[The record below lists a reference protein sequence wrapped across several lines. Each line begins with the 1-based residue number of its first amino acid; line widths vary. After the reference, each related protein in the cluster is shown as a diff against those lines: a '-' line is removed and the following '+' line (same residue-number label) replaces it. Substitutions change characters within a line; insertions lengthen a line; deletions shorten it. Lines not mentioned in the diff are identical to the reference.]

1 MSLHLTAFPELPEE
15 TARLARKICKKSAD
29 RIYLTI
35 GDQLTDLFADVDF
48 APLYASDGKPA
59 LSPNLLAMVCVLQ
72 ALDNLS
78 DRQAADAV
86 RLRIDWKYALH
97 LPLDYTGFDA
107 SDLSE
112 FRERLL
118 AHELGQTLFE
128 TVLQRLRALDLLH
141 KGGLQRTDATRL
153 LAATRLLN
161 RVEFV
166 AETMRLALEALS
178 DARPVWLRTIAL
190 PHWYER
196 YSLVLTGFRLPRAA
210 GQQEALALDIGRDG
224 FHLLQALTQASAPEH
239 ASQLAAVQTLATV
252 WAQQFEQ
259 QPDGVHFR
267 PPPAKGPAAQEIV
280 TPHDPDAR
288 FSRHN
293 EQAWEGYQTH
303 WTETCD
309 TDQPHLITHVA
320 VVTATTRDVE
330 LPPQIHADLARLG
343 LLPAEHLVDAG
354 YTSTD
359 NFLASWRRYGVRLVG
374 PLSLGSNW
382 QSGVPGGVTL
392 EQFEIDP
399 QHRTARCPQGQTSTL
414 WQPFV
419 DAKGQPAIRVGFAKA
434 ACDACSVRAR
444 CTKDSHRGRRLVLT
458 EHYQFRHDARS
469 YQESPDFRQE
479 YARRAGM
486 EGTVS
491 EAVRTHHAR
500 RSRYLGQA
508 KSELQAYLT
517 AIAINLKRS
526 ARWLLG
532 ERPAQTRPPGLSCL
546 ATA

>member
-15 TARLARKICKKSAD
+15 TARLARKICKKPSD
-29 RIYLTI
+29 QLYLVI
-35 GDQLTDLFADVDF
+35 GDQLTDLFADIDF

-72 ALDNLS
+72 ALDNLP

-118 AHELGQTLFE
+118 APGLGQSMFE

-166 AETMRLALEALS
+166 AETMRLALEALN
-178 DARPVWLRTIAL
+178 DAHPAWLRTIAL

-196 YSLVLTGFRLPRAA
+196 YSLVLTGFRLPRAP
-210 GQQEALALDIGRDG
+210 GKQEALALDIGRDG
-224 FHLLQALTQASAPEH
+224 YHLLQALAQPDAPAS
-239 ASQLAAVQTLATV
+239 ASQLAAVRTLATA
-252 WAQQFEQ
+252 WPQTFESHPDGLRFLPPATRAPGAQQ
-259 QPDGVHFR
+259 
-267 PPPAKGPAAQEIV
+267 IV
-280 TPHDPDAR
+280 TPHDAEAR

-320 VVTATTRDVE
+320 VTPATMRDVE
-330 LPPQIHADLARLG
+330 LLPQIHADLARLG

-359 NFLASWRRYGVRLVG
+359 NFLDSWRRYGVRLVG

-382 QSGVPGGVTL
+382 QSGVAGGITL
-392 EQFEIDP
+392 EQFEIDW
-399 QHRTARCPQGQTSTL
+399 QQQTARCPQGQTSTR
-414 WQPFV
+414 WQPHV
-419 DAKGQPAIRVGFAKA
+419 DADGQQAIRVGFPKA
-434 ACDACSVRAR
+434 ACDACALRTL
-444 CTKDSHRGRRLVLT
+444 CTKDTHRGRRLVLT
-458 EHYQFRHDARS
+458 EHYQFRHDARR
-469 YQESPDFRQE
+469 YQESAEFKQE

-491 EAVRTHHAR
+491 TNVRTHHAR

-508 KSELQAYLT
+508 KSELQAFLT
-517 AIAINLKRS
+517 AIAVNVKRS

-532 ERPAQTRPPGLSCL
+532 ERPAQTRPPGLAGL
-546 ATA
+546 APA

>member
-1 MSLHLTAFPELPEE
+1 LTN
-15 TARLARKICKKSAD
+15 
-29 RIYLTI
+29 
-35 GDQLTDLFADVDF
+35 LFADLDF
-48 APLYASDGKPA
+48 TSLYANDGKPA
-59 LSPNLLAMVCVLQ
+59 LAPNLLAMVCVLQ
-72 ALDNLS
+72 ALDNLP

-118 AHELGQTLFE
+118 AHELGQPLFE
-128 TVLQRLRALDLLH
+128 MVLQRLCALGLLH

-153 LAATRLLN
+153 LATSRLLN

-166 AETMRLALEALS
+166 AETMRLALAALN
-178 DARPVWLRTIAL
+178 DAQPAWLRTIAL

-196 YSLVLTGFRLPRAA
+196 YSLVLTGFRLPRSAA
-210 GQQEALALDIGRDG
+210 KQEALALDIGRDG
-224 FHLLQALTQASAPEH
+224 YHLLQALAQPAAPAQ
-239 ASQLAAVQTLATV
+239 ASQLAVVQTLATA
-252 WAQQFEQ
+252 WSQQFEPY
-259 QPDGVHFR
+259 PDGLRFR
-267 PPPAKGPAAQEIV
+267 APAARAPAAQEIV
-280 TPHDPDAR
+280 SPHDPKAR
-288 FSRHN
+288 FSRHH

-303 WTETCD
+303 WTETCAA
-309 TDQPHLITHVA
+309 DQPHLITHVA

-330 LPPQIHADLARLG
+330 LLPQIHADLARLG

-359 NFLASWRRYGVRLVG
+359 NFLDSWRRYGVRMVG
-374 PLSLGSNW
+374 PLSLGGNW
-382 QSGVPGGVTL
+382 QSGLPDGITV
-392 EQFEIDP
+392 EQFEIDW
-399 QHRTARCPQGQTSTL
+399 QHQTVRCPQGQISTR

-419 DAKGQPAIRVGFAKA
+419 DTDGQPGVRVGFPKS
-434 ACDACSVRAR
+434 ACDACAVRAR
-444 CTKDSHRGRRLVLT
+444 CTKDSRTGRRLVLT
-458 EHYQFRHDARS
+458 EHYQFRHDARR
-469 YQESPDFRQE
+469 YQESPEFKQE

-491 EAVRTHHAR
+491 AAVRSHHAR

-508 KSELQAYLT
+508 KSELQAFLT
-517 AIAINLKRS
+517 AIAINIQRS

-546 ATA
+546 APA